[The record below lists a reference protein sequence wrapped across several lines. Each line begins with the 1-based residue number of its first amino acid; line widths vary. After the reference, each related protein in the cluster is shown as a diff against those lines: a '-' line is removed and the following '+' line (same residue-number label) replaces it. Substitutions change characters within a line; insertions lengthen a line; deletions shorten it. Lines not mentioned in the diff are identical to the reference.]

1 MNSPQTTTHPH
12 FPDSA
17 LAAVFWTMASRIARY
32 IRERREM
39 RRERRRQRRAIQQL
53 RGISDRTL
61 RDIGIDRSEIAS
73 TVIHG
78 REGR

>member
-1 MNSPQTTTHPH
+1 MNSLQTTTHAH
-12 FPDSA
+12 FPESA
-17 LAAVFWTMASRIARY
+17 LMAILSMTASRIARF
-32 IRERREM
+32 IRTKREM
-39 RRERRRQRRAIQQL
+39 RRERRRQRRAVRQL

-73 TVIHG
+73 TVLHG